1 MFLFNFIEGIMSDME
16 AYQDENLLVICAN
29 MNKMLT
35 QLCQI
40 QQSFPTNT
48 ESERYNVDAAAR
60 YLGIKKGTLY
70 NWTSKQEIG
79 FSKVGGAIFFT
90 KKQLDDY
97 IAAHTVRSR
106 REIAIELHTKIV
118 CGNGY
123 MAKPTSYKSKR
134 SN

>member
-1 MFLFNFIEGIMSDME
+1 MSDME
-16 AYQDENLLVICAN
+16 ANQDENLLLICAN

-35 QLCQI
+35 QLCQN
-40 QQSFPTNT
+40 QQSFTIGT
-48 ESERYNVDAAAR
+48 ENERFNVDAASR

-79 FSKVGGAIFFT
+79 YSKVGGTIFFT

-97 IAAHTVRSR
+97 ISAHTVRSR
-106 REIAIELHTKIV
+106 REIAIELKTKIA
-118 CGNGY
+118 CGNGN

>member
-1 MFLFNFIEGIMSDME
+1 MNSNSGVESIGGAIFDKLVTLDARVYNMEIMFD
-16 AYQDENLLVICAN
+16 
-29 MNKMLT
+29 
-35 QLCQI
+35 QI
-40 QQSFPTNT
+40 QQSFPTIT
-48 ESERYNVDAAAR
+48 ENERFNVDAAAR

-90 KKQLDDY
+90 KKQLNDY

-106 REIAIELHTKIV
+106 REIAIELNTKIA

-123 MAKPTSYKSKR
+123 MAKPPSYKSKR